1 VSEYKPFQI
10 ELHGQSVELTDAE
23 AKAILKSLHQ
33 QSSERRRA
41 EEDQARAAG
50 QVWYAV
56 YWRYGAREEEECFSL
71 VEAASYLDGC
81 EGYGSLSSDSIRCP
95 DGTVYTRDDR
105 AYGEWSDLPALK
117 VAS

>member
-1 VSEYKPFQI
+1 MVPGQRATEADLHRHGDPSRYGLQPPVGDPRRCVPGSVPAGGRAVSEYKPFQI

-56 YWRYGAREEEECFSL
+56 YW
-71 VEAASYLDGC
+71 
-81 EGYGSLSSDSIRCP
+81 
-95 DGTVYTRDDR
+95 
-105 AYGEWSDLPALK
+105 
-117 VAS
+117 